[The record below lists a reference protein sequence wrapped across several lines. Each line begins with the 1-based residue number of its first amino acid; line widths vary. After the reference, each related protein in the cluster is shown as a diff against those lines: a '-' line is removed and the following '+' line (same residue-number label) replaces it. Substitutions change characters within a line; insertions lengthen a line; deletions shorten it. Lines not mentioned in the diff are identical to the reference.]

1 LKKGEEGMKTVYVV
15 TIVLA
20 LFLVSAC
27 GPTVNAPADE
37 KAIKE
42 LDAGFNEAINSR
54 NLDWIRSTYYT
65 EDAVVLPPNGMPIIG
80 VDAIVAGEEES
91 FEIYS
96 STKLNSQVEEVQSSG
111 DLAAVRGT
119 YYWTG
124 TFAASGLSDVTDEG
138 KWIGTYN
145 RQDDGSWK
153 CSQLI
158 YNSDKPAAGATSD
171 GADEEALMQISRD
184 WTNAI
189 VNKDRAA
196 LDSIMAADYAAND
209 NGETRT
215 KRQVI
220 ARILGSA
227 SKVESIET
235 TNMQAM
241 VFGDTGVVHGVSTGE
256 GTIGGDDISGQ
267 YRWTDIFER
276 RDGTWQAVA
285 SYGTSVE

>member
-1 LKKGEEGMKTVYVV
+1 MKTTYVV

-65 EDAVVLPPNGMPIIG
+65 EDAVVLPPNGMPIVG
-80 VDAIVAGEEES
+80 VDAIVAEEEKG
-91 FEIYS
+91 FQIYS

-124 TFAASGLSDVTDEG
+124 SFAASGLSDATDEG
-138 KWIGTYN
+138 KWIGTFN

-158 YNSDKPAAGATSD
+158 YNSDKPAAGATAD
-171 GADEEALMQISRD
+171 GADEEALLQIERD
-184 WTNAI
+184 WINAAI
-189 VNKDRAA
+189 NKDRAV
-196 LDSIMAADYAAND
+196 LDSIIAEDYVSR
-209 NGETRT
+209 GEQGVRN
-215 KRQVI
+215 KRQAI
-220 ARILGSA
+220 AQTTGSA
-227 SKVESIET
+227 LKIESAEH
-235 TNMQAM
+235 NNLQPM
-241 VFGDTGVVHGVSTGE
+241 VFGDAAVVHGLTTIE
-256 GTIGGDDISGQ
+256 GTEGRQDISGQ

-276 RDGTWQAVA
+276 RDGRWQAVA
-285 SYGTSVE
+285 SYGTAVE